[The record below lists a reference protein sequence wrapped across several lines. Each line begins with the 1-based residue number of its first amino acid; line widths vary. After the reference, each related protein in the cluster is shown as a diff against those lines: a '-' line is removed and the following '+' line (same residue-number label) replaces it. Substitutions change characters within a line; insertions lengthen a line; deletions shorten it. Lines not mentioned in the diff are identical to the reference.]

1 MSTDKHIA
9 AAFKTLLTQTDINTL
24 GVLSTVSSEGLDMKS
39 SDDGRDRVKYV

>member
-24 GVLSTVSSEGLDMKS
+24 GVLSTVSSEGLDTNN
-39 SDDGRDRVKYV
+39 SDDGRDSVKYI